1 MLEGIKVVELATAI
15 AAPAAGGIL
24 ADWGADVV
32 KVETGAGDPS
42 RRGTAA
48 LMPDGVSA
56 GYHLDNRGKRSVHVD
71 LRSEEGRGALLRLLR
86 QADVFITNRR
96 PAVLKAA
103 RIDWDTIK
111 AENPRLVYAS
121 VTGYGLEGPD
131 ANLPAYDVAAFW
143 SRGGV
148 ASLLVPKGEDPFVLR
163 TGIGDHTCSIATVSG
178 ILAAL
183 VRRSTTGEGALVET
197 SLLRSGVYAVGADL
211 ATYLRLGRIKSNRKR
226 KESIAP
232 LVNFF
237 KTRDGQW
244 VCVMPR
250 NGRVDWP
257 NICNAAG
264 RPDLI
269 DDLRFR
275 SDRRRQ
281 ENVAELVEA
290 FDEAFGAL
298 DYAEVAARLRALD
311 VVFAPVQTP
320 AQLAEDPQARAAGC
334 FVELTDKNG
343 DVFRSPAAPVR
354 FPGLDRPLNTPAPE
368 RGQHTAE
375 VLGEAGYSTEEIEQ
389 VAQATARSRNK
400 APEEALVDTD
410 M

>member
-32 KVETGAGDPS
+32 KVETGAGDPT
-42 RRGTAA
+42 RRGVAN
-48 LMPDGVSA
+48 LMPDGVAA
-56 GYHLDNRGKRSVHVD
+56 GYHLDNRGKRSIHID
-71 LRSEEGRGALLRLLR
+71 LRSEEGRSALLRLLR

-103 RIDWDTIK
+103 RIDWDTVR
-111 AENPRLVYAS
+111 AENPRLVYSS

-131 ANLPAYDVAAFW
+131 ADLPAYDVAAFW

-148 ASLLVPKGEDPFVLR
+148 ASLLIPKGEDPYVLR
-163 TGIGDHTCSIATVSG
+163 TGIGDHSCSIATVSG

-183 VRRSTTGEGALVET
+183 LRRTSTGEGALVET
-197 SLLRSGVYAVGADL
+197 SLLRSGVYAVGADM
-211 ATYLRLGRIKSNRKR
+211 ATFLRLGRIKSNRKR

-257 NICNAAG
+257 NICEVAG
-264 RPDLI
+264 RPDLV

-281 ENVAELVEA
+281 ENVKELVEI

-298 DYAEVAARLRALD
+298 DYSEVAARLRALD
-311 VVFAPVQTP
+311 VVFSPVQSP
-320 AQLAEDPQARAAGC
+320 AQLAADPQAAAAGC
-334 FVELTDKNG
+334 FIELTDRNG
-343 DVFRSPAAPVR
+343 EVFRSPAAPVR
-354 FPGLDRPLNTPAPE
+354 FPGGDLPPRGPAPE
-368 RGQHTAE
+368 RGQHTVE
-375 VLGEAGYSTEEIEQ
+375 VLSEAGFSAPEIEQ
-389 VAQATARSRNK
+389 VMQATARARK
-400 APEEALVDTD
+400 GAAALEEADV
-410 M
+410 